1 MNDHDVKNLD
11 VIYHGILRSF
21 GLVTLITYVNLRGK
35 IKVGKDCI
43 YITTSIHVIKLGKC
57 VINRNEVLI
66 ILKI

>member
-11 VIYHGILRSF
+11 VHHGILQSF
-21 GLVTLITYVNLRGK
+21 GLVTLISYVNFRGK

-43 YITTSIHVIKLGKC
+43 YITTSIHVIKLGKG
-57 VINRNEVLI
+57 VINRNGVLI